1 MLHCGTG
8 TTKEAEDA
16 PAKNK
21 KYKMVGQNDRPT
33 YQSFWSRPLSPNQ
46 HCSYWEC
53 KHEAWSLRQQVPTVV
68 K

>member
-33 YQSFWSRPLSPNQ
+33 YQSF
-46 HCSYWEC
+46 
-53 KHEAWSLRQQVPTVV
+53 
-68 K
+68 